1 MVIDVLRVSDYSIR
15 RQGLSKIY
23 YAPAVLYAVS
33 LLIKKKKCYKK
44 NMTSLHLTS
53 EGTD

>member
-1 MVIDVLRVSDYSIR
+1 MVIDVPRVSDYSIR

-33 LLIKKKKCYKK
+33 LLIKKKNAVKR
-44 NMTSLHLTS
+44 T
-53 EGTD
+53 